1 MRIYKGANNLRLTIS
16 TILIGIFFL
25 SLISKHQVL
34 AAKESKEPDEL
45 ISINKVAGE
54 SGKKL
59 SIVTIYLNRK
69 PKWKKIDLES
79 HGTFLQ
85 LSLKNTLVPKPGK
98 FYDIDSPYFS
108 KMVLIQSENNEAVI
122 RVFTNQ
128 EASLLAKASDID
140 ILNKRIVLT
149 ANHDYLTKLIA
160 NNVNGKENQDSGE
173 SGSKNPVENK
183 PNETK
188 NSEEPNKPFALDTET
203 MPSELIANS
212 NDDTFRSKLIIAA
225 YFSIAMILLLL
236 LSLTW
241 RRLVIN
247 KKLLSPRGNIPM
259 QALNQLV
266 LAPKQKLSLV
276 QVGHEKLLLSV
287 SPEGIS
293 LITHI
298 PEKSRKPENPKTSF
312 GEADKEKMQTIM
324 MRNLGRQQQL
334 SESKAPKYQ
343 PNHKNAPATETNF
356 ESPRKVPSQLQRRV
370 ETSPQKN
377 QKTANKPQAK
387 KKIEYAIDDDGIHKT
402 SKPKKKTP
410 QSNTTQKAIDDVTQL
425 IRDKLKS
432 LPKI

>member
-1 MRIYKGANNLRLTIS
+1 MTTLLTAL
-16 TILIGIFFL
+16 ILNFFL
-25 SLISKHQVL
+25 YDIQYL
-34 AAKESKEPDEL
+34 AAAESKASDEVL
-45 ISINKVAGE
+45 SINKVAGE

-59 SIVTIYLNRK
+59 SIVTIYLNKK
-69 PKWKKIDLES
+69 PKWKKIDLEA

-108 KMVLIQSENNEAVI
+108 KMVLIQNDDNEAII

-128 EASLLAKASDID
+128 EAGLLAKATDID
-140 ILNKRIVLT
+140 LLNKRIVLT
-149 ANHDYLTKLIA
+149 ANHTFLAELLAKKNKSEEKVDSSKVA
-160 NNVNGKENQDSGE
+160 SKETVKP
-173 SGSKNPVENK
+173 KNPK
-183 PNETK
+183 
-188 NSEEPNKPFALDTET
+188 EPSTPFALDTES
-203 MPSELIANS
+203 MPSNLVANN
-212 NDDTFRSKLIIAA
+212 NDDTFKSKLKIAA
-225 YFSIAMILLLL
+225 YFSIAMIFLLL

-247 KKLLSPRGNIPM
+247 RKLLSPRSSNIPM

-298 PEKSRKPENPKTSF
+298 PEKNKQTVAPRTNF

-334 SESKAPKYQ
+334 SEVKKEASDFRSQRQTPAPGS
-343 PNHKNAPATETNF
+343 HL
-356 ESPRKVPSQLQRRV
+356 ESPRKAQSSFQRKM
-370 ETSPQKN
+370 EASSHKPQKLGHKA
-377 QKTANKPQAK
+377 QKSSQKPQGK
-387 KKIEYAIDDDGIHKT
+387 KKIEYAIDDTGIHKT
-402 SKPKKKTP
+402 SKQKNIP

-425 IRDKLKS
+425 IREKLKS